1 MKKANSG
8 KIAVTVRLTHRE
20 AENLKRLCA
29 LRKTT
34 QTGYLTQMATD
45 LARKD
50 LLDYAVR
57 EYREGT
63 ASLSELAK
71 KTGLDAPTILDEIAS
86 VSGDDKTALDAF
98 LAAAKTL
105 AKLNKDPEFYELA
118 VKAVS

>member
-1 MKKANSG
+1 MKKDANA
-8 KIAVTVRLTHRE
+8 KISVTVRLTHRE

-34 QTGYLTQMATD
+34 QTGYLTQMAID

-57 EYREGT
+57 EYREGKK
-63 ASLSELAK
+63 SLSELAK
-71 KTGLDAPTILDEIAS
+71 KTGLDAPTIMDGIVS
-86 VSGDDKTALDAF
+86 VSGDEKTALDAF

-105 AKLNKDPEFYELA
+105 SKLNNDPDFYELA

>member
-1 MKKANSG
+1 MKKANSS

-34 QTGYLTQMATD
+34 RAGYLTQMATD

-57 EYREGT
+57 EYTEGK

-71 KTGLDAPTILDEIAS
+71 KTGLDAPTIMDGIVS
-86 VSGDDKTALDAF
+86 VSGEDKAALDAF

-105 AKLNKDPEFYELA
+105 SKLNKDPEFYELA